1 MKFAFLILGDFR
13 ATEDRAEIHHG
24 SARMIGVS
32 IWTRPARRPGSCM
45 RRESAALNCAELSDR
60 TEPEELLRSQK
71 TKFR

>member
-32 IWTRPARRPGSCM
+32 TLDEACQAAR
-45 RRESAALNCAELSDR
+45 ELY
-60 TEPEELLRSQK
+60 EEGVGCIVLC
-71 TKFR
+71 

>member
-32 IWTRPARRPGSCM
+32 TLDEACQAAR
-45 RRESAALNCAELSDR
+45 ELV
-60 TEPEELLRSQK
+60 
-71 TKFR
+71 

>member
-32 IWTRPARRPGSCM
+32 TLDEACQAAR
-45 RRESAALNCAELSDR
+45 ELYEAVSY
-60 TEPEELLRSQK
+60 THLTLP
-71 TKFR
+71 TKRIV